1 MADEEFRIELD
12 AYTGPMDLL
21 LYLIQKEE
29 VDVHDIPVAR
39 ILGKYLEVLRS
50 SPVLDLDRAGEFL
63 VMASTLLAIKS
74 AMLLPTE
81 NPEIGELID
90 PREDLVRQIIEYRR
104 VKQAGHILQDLREQA
119 ALRFPRG
126 RGPLPEP
133 PADLA
138 GPPGVREATLYDIFS
153 TFQRLLR
160 ETEAAEPRR
169 ILYDDVPMER
179 HIDRILGEVARGGGS
194 CGLLALLTAR
204 RDRGPARPPPPP
216 RRPGGRGGGPAP
228 PPRPRGGG
236 AGGGE
241 GAGGAAS
248 GGTGEAPPLEIEIIL
263 QDSEEG
269 RAVLESIRARARRLE
284 EETPEGRPKRR
295 PPWAKGGEEGKAE
308 GAGAGPGPSPG
319 AAPADAAPGGSPPAG
334 PPPDEPPSQ
343 PPSGA
348 P

>member
-204 RDRGPARPPPPP
+204 RDRRFVLGTFLAILELMKEGRIFAVHRPPP
-216 RRPGGRGGGPAP
+216 A
-228 PPRPRGGG
+228 
-236 AGGGE
+236 AEGGGE